1 MAKVGGNDVVTV
13 MVTGLPSDDYAF
25 RLGTDYT
32 NSTVAG
38 ARNETGEVV
47 LFQLTDFNP
56 NDGDANNNLNL
67 FVDYTAWAALGNQ
80 GKITNVGDGDVNDD
94 GAADYFSQLSL
105 NLTAFAVDGSGFGTT
120 AQTAVGLGLKL
131 KSNSYPGDPI
141 IIDYTDNGLADN
153 FSSSATAGLIDLNN
167 DGTKD
172 NVYWL
177 TGNSGILVYD
187 VSEGNSL
194 LADTLTMKDNIFSEY
209 FELDINNDGS
219 IDTSEIGGSS
229 FGALSLLDADNNNK
243 ISGDELSKVKI

>member
-1 MAKVGGNDVVTV
+1 MTV

-56 NDGDANNNLNL
+56 DDGNANNNLNL

-105 NLTAFAVDGSGFGTT
+105 NLTAVAVDGAGCGTT
-120 AQTAVGLGLKL
+120 AQTADGLG
-131 KSNSYPGDPI
+131 
-141 IIDYTDNGLADN
+141 
-153 FSSSATAGLIDLNN
+153 
-167 DGTKD
+167 
-172 NVYWL
+172 
-177 TGNSGILVYD
+177 
-187 VSEGNSL
+187 
-194 LADTLTMKDNIFSEY
+194 
-209 FELDINNDGS
+209 
-219 IDTSEIGGSS
+219 
-229 FGALSLLDADNNNK
+229 
-243 ISGDELSKVKI
+243 

>member
-56 NDGDANNNLNL
+56 DDNDANNNLNL

-153 FSSSATAGLIDLNN
+153 FSSSTTAGLIDLNN

-209 FELDINNDGS
+209 FELDINR
-219 IDTSEIGGSS
+219 
-229 FGALSLLDADNNNK
+229 
-243 ISGDELSKVKI
+243 